1 MILLSGAVARFRKQ
15 SACQL
20 RLRHSGGFTRGARA
34 KKGAP
39 KKLLRKIFL
48 NRLNIWI
55 NDPIVKTGMLPFRN
69 GVSGK
74 RQTFC
79 AGRGLFSP

>member
-1 MILLSGAVARFRKQ
+1 MPTAPAAFGRFYK
-15 SACQL
+15 
-20 RLRHSGGFTRGARA
+20 GGKG
-34 KKGAP
+34 KKRSTEKTFAQN
-39 KKLLRKIFL
+39 IFL

>member
-20 RLRHSGGFTRGARA
+20 RLRHSGGFTRGRTA

-39 KKLLRKIFL
+39 KKLLRKIFFESIEYL
-48 NRLNIWI
+48 
-55 NDPIVKTGMLPFRN
+55 DK
-69 GVSGK
+69 
-74 RQTFC
+74 
-79 AGRGLFSP
+79 

>member
-1 MILLSGAVARFRKQ
+1 MPTAPAAFGRFYKGGQGQKKEHRKNF
-15 SACQL
+15 C
-20 RLRHSGGFTRGARA
+20 A
-34 KKGAP
+34 KY
-39 KKLLRKIFL
+39 FL

-79 AGRGLFSP
+79 AGRGLFSPWL

>member
-39 KKLLRKIFL
+39 KKLLRKIFFESIEYL
-48 NRLNIWI
+48 
-55 NDPIVKTGMLPFRN
+55 DK
-69 GVSGK
+69 
-74 RQTFC
+74 
-79 AGRGLFSP
+79 